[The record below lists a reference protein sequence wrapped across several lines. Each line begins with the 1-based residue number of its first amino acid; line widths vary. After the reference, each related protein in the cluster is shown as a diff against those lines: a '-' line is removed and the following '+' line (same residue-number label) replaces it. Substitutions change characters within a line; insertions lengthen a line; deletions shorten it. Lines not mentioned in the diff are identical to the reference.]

1 MTYAPTKDD
10 TEAPA
15 NPSVGAT
22 SSILIVDDEDL
33 IRLSLQ
39 RLLRQQGFTVSTAGT
54 ALEALQRFEAER
66 PGIVILDIRLPDSNG
81 LQLLKT
87 LKETNPSVVVIMI
100 TANPDIQNS
109 VEAMKSGA
117 FDFLEKPIDL
127 DRLRSIIGSI
137 RREQVVTKK
146 LPSGDLFVS
155 SSPVM
160 EEVYR
165 ITERLAAKD
174 DVTFLVLGESGT
186 GKSFLCRMLH
196 ELSSRRKKPFV
207 EIGCSTIAEHLIESE
222 LFGHEKG
229 AFTDA
234 KTSKKGLVELA
245 DGGTVFLDEIGD
257 MPYAMQSKLLM
268 LIEDRKFRK
277 VGGVQEVRVDV
288 RIVAATHRNLHD
300 LVQQGRFRLDLYY
313 RLNVVTIEL
322 PPLRKR
328 PDDIPLLA
336 EHYLGWFATKHDC
349 PVKSIS
355 PPAVE
360 ALKAY
365 PWPGNVRELKNLME
379 KLVIMTKG
387 ERIGTADL
395 PAELF
400 TKRPVPGQMPLP
412 PLPVEQVDGAQL
424 LRRRATDRGAAPAAD
439 NGNGNGGRTNL
450 SLRVLEEES
459 IKKALREANGNQR
472 EAAKLL
478 DITRDTLRYRM
489 KKLGIR
495 PE

>member
-1 MTYAPTKDD
+1 MDD
-10 TEAPA
+10 RTMSLVDAKNDLSAGETTGR
-15 NPSVGAT
+15 SG

-33 IRLSLQ
+33 IRISLQ

-54 ALEALQRFEAER
+54 ALEALQRFEADR
-66 PGIVILDIRLPDSNG
+66 PEIVILDIRLPDSNG
-81 LQLLKT
+81 LQLLRT
-87 LKETNPSVVVIMI
+87 LKENRPSVAVIMI
-100 TANPDIQNS
+100 TANPEIQNS

-117 FDFLEKPIDL
+117 YDFLEKPIDL
-127 DRLRSIIGSI
+127 ERLRSIINSLK
-137 RREQVVTKK
+137 RDRVVTKT
-146 LPSGDLFVS
+146 LPTGESYISCS
-155 SSPVM
+155 SAM
-160 EEVYR
+160 DDVYR

-174 DVTFLVLGESGT
+174 DVSFLVLGESGT

-196 ELSSRRKKPFV
+196 ELGSRKKKPFI

-234 KTSKKGLVELA
+234 KTSKKGLIELA

-257 MPYAMQSKLLM
+257 MPYSMQSKLLS
-268 LIEDRKFRK
+268 LIENRRFRK

-328 PDDIPLLA
+328 PEDIPLLA
-336 EHYLGWFATKHDC
+336 EHYLSWFGAKHQC
-349 PVKSIS
+349 PAKSVA
-355 PPAVE
+355 PAAMD

-379 KLVIMTKG
+379 KLAIMTRDD
-387 ERIGTADL
+387 RIGMEDL
-395 PAELF
+395 PPEVLS
-400 TKRPVPGQMPLP
+400 RRGVPSIPVPVPPMEGMIADNPL
-412 PLPVEQVDGAQL
+412 L
-424 LRRRATDRGAAPAAD
+424 LRRRATDRIPAS
-439 NGNGNGGRTNL
+439 L
-450 SLRVLEEES
+450 SLRAQEEES
-459 IKKALREANGNQR
+459 IRTALRQANGNQR

-489 KKLGIR
+489 KKLGIHST
-495 PE
+495 